1 MKNKMNYEIVLS
13 NIREAREEIEKLEA
27 KIASSDKPDE
37 VEFELSLR
45 HAYHH
50 LNSAWH
56 IRNIKTEKYINL
68 TDTDFKNWGKFPT
81 GFDDLES
88 FGEE

>member
-1 MKNKMNYEIVLS
+1 MNYKIILS
-13 NIREAREEIEKLEA
+13 NLREAREELAKLES
-27 KIASSDKPDE
+27 KINSSDKPDE

-50 LNSAWH
+50 LNFAWS
-56 IRNIKTEKYINL
+56 IRNVETEKFKNL
-68 TDTDFKNWGKFPT
+68 TDDEFHKWGKFPN

-88 FGEE
+88 FGKELS

>member
-1 MKNKMNYEIVLS
+1 MNYEIILS

-27 KIASSDKPDE
+27 KIASTEKPDQ

-50 LNSAWH
+50 LNFAWNVKNV
-56 IRNIKTEKYINL
+56 RTEKYTNL
-68 TDTDFKNWGKFPT
+68 TDENFRNWGMFPKD
-81 GFDDLES
+81 FDDLGA
-88 FGEE
+88 FGE